1 MELGAR
7 LRAFAG
13 FVRRGS
19 FSGAAE
25 ELRISQPA
33 VSKHIADIERDLGVK
48 LIERRSRAL
57 TAAGEFLASHVLRAE
72 AILARAAHGI
82 AALQEPNSGVLSVL
96 ASGTPGTYVLPDVIT
111 EFHQAHPGVRIAFG
125 LGTSAEVVN
134 AVRAHRAEIGIVGG
148 FLAAP
153 EIEAEPLIEDEIV
166 IVGPPS
172 FKEKRLSRD
181 DLEALTWIS
190 REEGSATGLLA
201 DTALAE
207 LGIVP
212 SRRLALPAWEAIKLA
227 VRRGQGIAACSRL
240 AVTEELETGILVLI
254 PFLPWKVRRTFSI
267 VRIRDAT
274 LTPQAHRFLKML
286 RERVGT
292 TAFLRP
298 ASSATRSARRPA
310 RLITTG
316 RDT

>member
-1 MELGAR
+1 MKLTAR

-33 VSKHIADIERDLGVK
+33 VSKHVAELEQDLGVK

-57 TAAGEFLASHVLRAE
+57 TAAGEFLAGHVLRAE
-72 AILARAAHGI
+72 ALLAQAAHGV
-82 AALQEPNSGVLSVL
+82 AALREPGLGSLSVL
-96 ASGTPGTYVLPDVIT
+96 ASGTPGTYLLPEVIAHFRQT
-111 EFHQAHPGVRIAFG
+111 HPGVRVTFG

-134 AVRAHRAEIGIVGG
+134 AVRSHRAEIGVTGG
-148 FLAAP
+148 FVAAP

-172 FKEKRLSRD
+172 LKGKRLSRD
-181 DLEALTWIS
+181 QLESSTWIS
-190 REEGSATGLLA
+190 REEGSATRVIADAALA
-201 DTALAE
+201 D

-212 SRRLALPAWEAIKLA
+212 RHRLDLPSWESIKMVVRRGYGIAAFSRLAL
-227 VRRGQGIAACSRL
+227 
-240 AVTEELETGILVLI
+240 TEELETGTLVVI
-254 PFLPWKVRRTFSI
+254 PFVPWKVRRTFSI

-274 LTPQAHRFLKML
+274 LSPPAQRFLLML
-286 RERVGT
+286 RERWGHVFSWPNPPMG
-292 TAFLRP
+292 
-298 ASSATRSARRPA
+298 
-310 RLITTG
+310 
-316 RDT
+316 